1 MSMRTAMRVPCWVLL
16 LGLLL
21 APAWAAVGRASPI
34 DAASAELVASLDVD
48 PGACLGRGRLVLAL
62 TKRHRLLLCDSDR
75 VQHAYLLR
83 SGRNGV
89 GKMREGDRKTPL
101 GRYGLGA
108 PRPSETYHLFI
119 PVDYPTPAQRAQ
131 GFTGFAIGLHGP
143 ARDRREMLSAKGKI
157 GNWTQG
163 CLAVDTKAE
172 IEHIADWLGS
182 HPGADIVIE

>member
-1 MSMRTAMRVPCWVLL
+1 M
-16 LGLLL
+16 
-21 APAWAAVGRASPI
+21 
-34 DAASAELVASLDVD
+34 
-48 PGACLGRGRLVLAL
+48 LAL